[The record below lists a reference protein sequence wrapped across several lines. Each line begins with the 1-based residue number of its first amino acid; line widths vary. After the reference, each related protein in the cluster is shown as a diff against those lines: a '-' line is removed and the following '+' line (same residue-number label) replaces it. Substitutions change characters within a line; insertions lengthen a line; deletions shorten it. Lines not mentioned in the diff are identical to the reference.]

1 MLVLTLD
8 RVVYE
13 GKAKSLI
20 LPGERGVFEVLA
32 YHKNLLTRLISGHM
46 ILDGSGFPIKRGV
59 AKVEKNKVMV
69 IIEEVR

>member
-1 MLVLTLD
+1 
-8 RVVYE
+8 
-13 GKAKSLI
+13 
-20 LPGERGVFEVLA
+20 VFEVLA